1 MGNPYIKRN
10 CVIWEHLSLSTFNH
24 QQDPGDP
31 PKTLLPNTLLLSSFL
46 LSSLYDWSYKSI
58 FLQCPNHISFLHLSS
73 SPHPLP
79 LQAECIF
86 PPPVLPILSRIPS
99 PNRSLGS
106 SPYVL
111 NPLQRRPSTLGGPVR
126 KAGITPTTGR
136 SGRVIRRFA
145 SPLVNFPFRILTPRF

>member
-10 CVIWEHLSLSTFNH
+10 CVIWEYLSLSTFSH